1 MKTKVNDIEARFIT
15 LDAQRS
21 SVLRRGRANAKLT
34 IPSVLPEEGHNE
46 YSTLETPYQS
56 LGARGVNNLT
66 NQMIRSLLPTSNFF
80 KIEVSDAAVA
90 AGEFSEGEVAQD
102 ISVVEST
109 IMQSIDNQSYR
120 NAAYQALR
128 DVIITGNAL
137 MQHTKNGPKTYRLDK
152 FVVQRD
158 MEGSLLEIITREG
171 IAYENL
177 TEDIRAAL
185 VRYNTKDKSRAD
197 YEDST
202 EDLNLYT
209 RAVRTTKGWE
219 VTQEIDGHQLSPK
232 EFSEENFPYL
242 VLRWSNISGEHYGRG
257 FVEQYYGDLHTLEII
272 SKALRVGAIQA
283 TRVIW
288 TVDPSSIISPKDIKN
303 AFNGDIISGRADA
316 VNVVQMN
323 KYADYQWVLT
333 FKQQLES
340 SLSRDFLLMESVTRD
355 AERVTAEEIRTMTQQ
370 LETSLGGVYTLLA
383 EDFQKPLV
391 SYILYDLIEQGKID
405 KLLKTGLKNLD
416 IKIVTGFEGLGRG
429 QDYQRLATFLNLV
442 QANPELF
449 NYVNISELLTRIS
462 VSLGIDKGVLKTK
475 QQLAQ
480 EQQQAQ
486 EQQMMMEMLKTG
498 AAVAP
503 KGNQQGGNANGS

>member
-1 MKTKVNDIEARFIT
+1 
-15 LDAQRS
+15 
-21 SVLRRGRANAKLT
+21 
-34 IPSVLPEEGHNE
+34 
-46 YSTLETPYQS
+46 
-56 LGARGVNNLT
+56 
-66 NQMIRSLLPTSNFF
+66 
-80 KIEVSDAAVA
+80 
-90 AGEFSEGEVAQD
+90 
-102 ISVVEST
+102 
-109 IMQSIDNQSYR
+109 
-120 NAAYQALR
+120 
-128 DVIITGNAL
+128 
-137 MQHTKNGPKTYRLDK
+137 
-152 FVVQRD
+152 
-158 MEGSLLEIITREG
+158 
-171 IAYENL
+171 
-177 TEDIRAAL
+177 
-185 VRYNTKDKSRAD
+185 
-197 YEDST
+197 
-202 EDLNLYT
+202 
-209 RAVRTTKGWE
+209 
-219 VTQEIDGHQLSPK
+219 
-232 EFSEENFPYL
+232 
-242 VLRWSNISGEHYGRG
+242 
-257 FVEQYYGDLHTLEII
+257 
-272 SKALRVGAIQA
+272 
-283 TRVIW
+283 
-288 TVDPSSIISPKDIKN
+288 
-303 AFNGDIISGRADA
+303 
-316 VNVVQMN
+316 
-323 KYADYQWVLT
+323 
-333 FKQQLES
+333 
-340 SLSRDFLLMESVTRD
+340 MESVTRD